1 MSQDTGGRFPLNL
14 VQGAVPKNGGAEAG
28 KGIGMKKIAI
38 LSALVMFAL
47 GAVVGRASVHA
58 PVASGA
64 TPEVFSPTLVV
75 PVNPNMPIE
84 IYTAI

>member
-1 MSQDTGGRFPLNL
+1 MAGL
-14 VQGAVPKNGGAEAG
+14 AAG
-28 KGIGMKKIAI
+28 KAIGMTKIAI
-38 LSALVMFAL
+38 FSALAMFAL

-58 PVASGA
+58 PVVPST

-84 IYTAI
+84 IFTAI

>member
-1 MSQDTGGRFPLNL
+1 
-14 VQGAVPKNGGAEAG
+14 
-28 KGIGMKKIAI
+28 MKKIAI
-38 LSALVMFAL
+38 LSALAMFAL

-58 PVASGA
+58 PVVPHA
-64 TPEVFSPTLVV
+64 TPEVFSPTLIV

>member
-1 MSQDTGGRFPLNL
+1 MT
-14 VQGAVPKNGGAEAG
+14 
-28 KGIGMKKIAI
+28 KIAI
-38 LSALVMFAL
+38 LTALAMFAL

-58 PVASGA
+58 PAAPSI
-64 TPEVFSPTLVV
+64 TPEVFSPTLIV